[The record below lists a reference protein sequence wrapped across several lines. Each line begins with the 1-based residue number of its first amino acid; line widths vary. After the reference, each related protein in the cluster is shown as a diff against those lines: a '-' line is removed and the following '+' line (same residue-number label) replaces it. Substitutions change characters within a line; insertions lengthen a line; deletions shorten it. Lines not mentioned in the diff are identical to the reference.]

1 MNVEAEVNKYKTC
14 RDRDELGRMIRE
26 YKSLAMQHATNMVMA
41 GQYNM
46 VARKLEEIFDKLP
59 APHLK
64 NIPGSHM
71 SDAMVKTASITDA
84 ENARINA
91 DWRKK
96 TGKK

>member
-59 APHLK
+59 DPHLK
-64 NIPGSHM
+64 NITVRPHEVN
-71 SDAMVKTASITDA
+71 VKTASISDA
-84 ENARINA
+84 ENARIKA
-91 DWRKK
+91 DWKKK
-96 TGKK
+96 TGK

>member
-59 APHLK
+59 DPHLK
-64 NIPGSHM
+64 NITVHKQE
-71 SDAMVKTASITDA
+71 ANVKTASITDA

-91 DWRKK
+91 DWKKK